1 MQRSNPA
8 LMKSLLFTCRSV
20 LEDRQCYS
28 EKLLTWS
35 LWPRSKSA
43 EYRQNECS
51 SQGIAA
57 PLAPCTPSAASLFVG
72 CGLVG
77 WIFLL
82 LPKQPKQSRY
92 TCSHFP
98 KAYQRQSIPFSRSCP
113 VSSEAPAA
121 CSGCSALFLRVS
133 VLSQQ
138 IHAASLTSQ
147 WFCRKIQMESDTY
160 FSVCCA
166 HKSKRCSTQ
175 PPACS
180 EKSYQIHLCIE
191 QQEKFREAEPLPCR
205 AIGLSCV
212 HCHRGEARKL
222 KWKKVC
228 RY

>member
-20 LEDRQCYS
+20 LEDRQYYS

-35 LWPRSKSA
+35 LWPCSKSA

-57 PLAPCTPSAASLFVG
+57 PLAHCTPSAASLFVG

-98 KAYQRQSIPFSRSCP
+98 KACQRQSIPFSRSCP

-133 VLSQQ
+133 VLSHQ

-147 WFCRKIQMESDTY
+147 M
-160 FSVCCA
+160 V
-166 HKSKRCSTQ
+166 
-175 PPACS
+175 
-180 EKSYQIHLCIE
+180 L
-191 QQEKFREAEPLPCR
+191 
-205 AIGLSCV
+205 
-212 HCHRGEARKL
+212 
-222 KWKKVC
+222 
-228 RY
+228 